1 MLTRQS
7 IVEVFGVL
15 VLSLAVLLWG
25 LTSSSMGIWE
35 PWEASIVLMARQIAH
50 SSILETPFWL
60 PQLDGEIAFR
70 PYLQVWVMA
79 ACFHIS
85 PDPGAFLL
93 RLPSALAGTWLIVL
107 TFITVRQMSTRRGA
121 WTTIV
126 VLLTM
131 PMFVFGSK
139 LIQGGIWTILAVS
152 LPILHYLLAAYA
164 KTMHM
169 RRSMQALA
177 GISVLITFLTGGFFA
192 LIMVA
197 CVMLLA
203 SLCLSRH
210 PQRRDFA
217 APLRTK
223 YFLLPL
229 YAAGLLI
236 ALCFGQTVTA
246 MRHVLE
252 ERIPMPLS
260 ALNDAIEMN
269 EVAAIER
276 RGTAILGQLKAEDGK
291 QPIPFILA
299 ETGFG
304 LNTNAGEIFEHS
316 ESGRR
321 TFEAL
326 LLRQFGKNA
335 PPKARQ
341 EVPPLHGAVAVTFR
355 YFMQH
360 ASQKPVQE
368 KLSLAR
374 VSEAALSR
382 NPNLANVYRSIPDE
396 RPQLITNIAPVTSIF
411 EFSELQAGQ
420 VVQRLTPA
428 PENTAS
434 QPFVEIRRGSLRGF
448 VDNDALE
455 DISQTPK
462 WRWTTWLR
470 VLAFG
475 LFPWIAFFPLLI
487 LATLIPQRKLTLS
500 QYPFRGEFLTPPNL
514 DDQPNLRS
522 PAQIILAV
530 WSFISIITLWVGT
543 NIANEYAFMGL
554 LPMAILFG
562 LVASSPQ
569 VWLCIRQRF
578 LLRHGIW
585 LASVAVIAFIA
596 HVLYEAP
603 FSLIQYLLVDPPMHW
618 PPEYTLFAQ
627 TFWSFVPIFAVLS
640 YLVFSPIGAALRHQI
655 YCWFDGLYEKNKD
668 EDNVRASSTYCK
680 AGRPIDVALPSTTP
694 AISLLLT
701 ALISSGFLYLV
712 YLPAI
717 SGELTE
723 DALISRYFAHANNGE
738 KLFIL
743 KEETELPCITYR
755 DCDPGY
761 ICKANHCTISTFSS
775 YSLDFAQSM
784 SRQLMLEYLKPIYGH
799 EDAFFIIPK
808 GSLFAINQAYRSAF
822 YDNERRNVV
831 VLNAPS
837 SRLFL
842 ISNNES
848 LMSVNPL
855 NDVFI
860 DTLPA
865 NATRF
870 EAALHESLHIE
881 GFRIESFT
889 WQPKAQIRL
898 TLFYRIQKPIFTDP
912 QLRFIVNSPNRKMT
926 TSHALLGGRYPA
938 RGFLEGDLVADPVT
952 INLDIKPTHGIF
964 DVQVMVVD
972 GLHQNI
978 PPVLLTS
985 ISF

>member
-15 VLSLAVLLWG
+15 VLSLGVLLWG
-25 LTSSSMGIWE
+25 LMSSTMGIWE
-35 PWEASIVLMARQIAH
+35 PWEASIILTARQIAH
-50 SSILETPFWL
+50 SSILETPFWV
-60 PQLDGEIAFR
+60 PQLDGEIAFK
-70 PYLQVWVMA
+70 PYLQIWLMA
-79 ACFHIS
+79 ICFHIS

-93 RLPSALAGTWLIVL
+93 RLPSALAGAYLIVL

-121 WTTIV
+121 WMTIA

-139 LIQGGIWTILAVS
+139 LIQGSIWTILAVS
-152 LPILHYLLAAYA
+152 IPVLHYLLAAYA
-164 KTMHM
+164 KTMHT
-169 RRSMQALA
+169 RRSTQALA
-177 GISVLITFLTGGFFA
+177 GLSILITFLAGGLFA
-192 LIMVA
+192 LIVVA
-197 CVMLLA
+197 CVLLLA
-203 SLCLSRH
+203 SLCLLKH
-210 PQRRDFA
+210 PQRRDFS
-217 APLRTK
+217 APLRSK

-229 YAAGLLI
+229 YTASLLI

-252 ERIPMPLS
+252 ERVPISLS
-260 ALNDAIEMN
+260 ALNDALEMDQ
-269 EVAAIER
+269 VVVIER
-276 RGTAILGQLKAEDGK
+276 RGTTILGQFKAEDDK
-291 QPIPFILA
+291 PPIPFILA

-304 LNTNAGEIFEHS
+304 FNTNAGEIFEHS

-321 TFEAL
+321 TFETL
-326 LLRQFGKNA
+326 LLRQFGKNV
-335 PPKARQ
+335 PQKAKQ
-341 EVPPLHGAVAVTFR
+341 EVPPLHGAVALTFR
-355 YFMQH
+355 YFLQH
-360 ASQKPVQE
+360 ASQKPMQE
-368 KLSLAR
+368 KPSLAR
-374 VSEAALSR
+374 VSEAALFR
-382 NPNLANVYRSIPDE
+382 NPNLANVYQATPDE
-396 RPQLITNIAPVTSIF
+396 RPQPITNIAPVTSIF

-420 VVQRLTPA
+420 VVQRLTPP
-428 PENTAS
+428 PEDTAS
-434 QPFVEIRRGSLRGF
+434 QPFVEIRRGPLRGF

-455 DISQTPK
+455 DIAQTPK
-462 WRWTTWLR
+462 WRWTAWPR
-470 VLAFG
+470 ILAFG

-487 LATLIPQRKLTLS
+487 LVTVIPQRKLTLS
-500 QYPFRGEFLTPPNL
+500 PYPFRGEFLTPPNL

-522 PAQIILAV
+522 PTQIILAV
-530 WSFISIITLWVGT
+530 WIAISVIALWVGT
-543 NIANEYAFMGL
+543 NITTEYAFMGT
-554 LPMAILFG
+554 LPMAIFFG

-603 FSLIQYLLVDPPMHW
+603 FSLVQYLLVEPPMHW

-655 YCWFDGLYEKNKD
+655 YCWFDGLYEKDKE
-668 EDNVRASSTYCK
+668 EDNARLSSTYCK
-680 AGRPIDVALPSTTP
+680 TERPIDVALPRTTP
-694 AISLLLT
+694 AMSLLLT
-701 ALISSGFLYLV
+701 ALISSGFLFVV

-717 SGELTE
+717 SDELTE
-723 DALISRYFAHANNGE
+723 DALIARYFAYANNGE

-743 KEETELPCITYR
+743 KEETELPCVTYR
-755 DCDPGY
+755 DCDTGH
-761 ICKANHCTISTFSS
+761 ICKNNHCTISTFSS
-775 YSLDFAQSM
+775 YTLDFAQPM

-808 GSLFAINQAYRSAF
+808 DTLFAVNQAYRSAF

-848 LMSVNPL
+848 LASVNPL

-860 DTLPA
+860 DTLPPS
-865 NATRF
+865 ATRL

-881 GFRIESFT
+881 GFRIDSFT
-889 WQPKAQIRL
+889 QQPRTQIKL
-898 TLFYRIQKPIFTDP
+898 TLFYRIKKPIFTDP
-912 QLRFIVNSPNRKMT
+912 QFRFIVNSPNKKIT
-926 TSHALLGGRYPA
+926 TSHAMLGGRYPA

-952 INLDIKPTHGIF
+952 INLNTKPTHGIF

-972 GLHQNI
+972 GLHQNS

-985 ISF
+985 IF